1 MTAAPKPLVL
11 ADSYDSDAAPQP
23 VCLTMPDGKPL
34 KQAAN
39 VATSGTVSDVV
50 NALVAA
56 GMMAAPAE

>member
-1 MTAAPKPLVL
+1 MAAAKPLTL
-11 ADSYDSDAAPQP
+11 ADSADPDAAPQP

-39 VATSGTVSDVV
+39 VATTGSVADVI

-56 GMMAAPAE
+56 GIMAAPAE